1 MPGREDALVQ
11 AATAILSIQDAD
23 LEVEGAVATVGEL
36 DVQAGR
42 RQCDS
47 RSCPTLGRRPCA

>member
-11 AATAILSIQDAD
+11 AATAILSIRDAA

-36 DVQAGR
+36 DVEPEQAM
-42 RQCDS
+42 
-47 RSCPTLGRRPCA
+47 